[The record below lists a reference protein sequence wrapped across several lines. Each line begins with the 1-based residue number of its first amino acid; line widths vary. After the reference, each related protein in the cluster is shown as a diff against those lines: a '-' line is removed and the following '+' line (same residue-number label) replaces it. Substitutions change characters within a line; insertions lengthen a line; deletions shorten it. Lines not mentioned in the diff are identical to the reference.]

1 MSKSLKEYMV
11 RDKRLWRCHVCND
24 LHYGER
30 PPLLCP
36 TCAAKNAFVRI
47 GRSEALRFIGG
58 GEEIATGDDV
68 IETWREFSGVSPEY
82 RLVDDAEMFGGL
94 AEGVL
99 QNQLNHGL
107 KYCPCRLT
115 TGDLESDLKLV
126 CPCHF
131 EAQRTYMESGECW
144 CGLFIRRK

>member
-1 MSKSLKEYMV
+1 MIRNKL
-11 RDKRLWRCHVCND
+11 LWRCHVCND

-47 GRSEALRFIGG
+47 DRSEALRVIGDRG
-58 GEEIATGDDV
+58 GEIAVTKDV
-68 IETWREFSGVSPEY
+68 VGAWEGFSKIGSEY
-82 RLVDDAEMFGGL
+82 KLVDDREMVTGL
-94 AEGVL
+94 ADGVV

-115 TGDLESDLKLV
+115 TGDLERDLKLI
-126 CPCHF
+126 CPCSF
-131 EAQRTYMESGECW
+131 EVQQTYRENGECW
-144 CGLFIRRK
+144 CGLFERRKGR